1 MLGLDFI
8 LLACSPRMLSTISH
22 SRYEN
27 VKKQMERCL
36 DHVIGEVPLS
46 RKSKTIMR
54 LCCMHVCI
62 TVGSALSSSPV
73 YSGGWSKSKGS
84 NFFIIDKLCSHNQCN

>member
-22 SRYEN
+22 ARYEN

-46 RKSKTIMR
+46 KKSKMIMR
-54 LCCMHVCI
+54 LCV
-62 TVGSALSSSPV
+62 V
-73 YSGGWSKSKGS
+73 YM
-84 NFFIIDKLCSHNQCN
+84 FVQL